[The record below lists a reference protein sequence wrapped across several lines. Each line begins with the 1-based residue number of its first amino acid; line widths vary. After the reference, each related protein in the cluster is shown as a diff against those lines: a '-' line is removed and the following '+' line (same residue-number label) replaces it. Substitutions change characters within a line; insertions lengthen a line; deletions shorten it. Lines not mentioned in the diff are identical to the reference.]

1 MTKISQIVTKNA
13 GASALLGG
21 GAPVVSLSGNPA
33 IYYVNIDATSGD
45 LLEITLLESNA
56 KMATLA
62 LLYPLYTQVNSTIPS
77 GPNL

>member
-33 IYYVNIDATSGD
+33 IYYVNIDATSCD
-45 LLEITLLESNA
+45 LLEITLVSNF
-56 KMATLA
+56 TNLLA
-62 LLYPLYTQVNSTIPS
+62 SNYQTKIVAILIVTSCD
-77 GPNL
+77 

>member
-1 MTKISQIVTKNA
+1 MSKISQIVTKNA

-45 LLEITLLESNA
+45 VLEISLIFSGNQKWNFLTKNEDFELSN
-56 KMATLA
+56 
-62 LLYPLYTQVNSTIPS
+62 
-77 GPNL
+77 

>member
-1 MTKISQIVTKNA
+1 MLFAGQFHSNRIWFNTPMTKISQIVTKNA

-45 LLEITLLESNA
+45 LLEITLR
-56 KMATLA
+56 
-62 LLYPLYTQVNSTIPS
+62 
-77 GPNL
+77 